1 MANKLHLA
9 IGLIIVVIAFIGLYV
24 YFSSAPAAAP
34 VQNETAVLNV
44 EVNKTNTTEITLN
57 GAYWGSSTKPA
68 DYNETC
74 SNETRN
80 RADGFTFTVEAE
92 TSIDAPNY
100 DACYIVN
107 NGHRQQTAVVEM
119 HDAYMNVQ
127 AKSET
132 DRRNMVGICCQLDDR
147 LDCSNFTAL
156 LQCPLE

>member
-9 IGLIIVVIAFIGLYV
+9 IGLVIVVIAFIGLYV
-24 YFSSAPAAAP
+24 YFSSAPAVAP
-34 VQNETAVLNV
+34 VQNETVLNV
-44 EVNKTNTTEITLN
+44 EVNKTNTTEITLS
-57 GAYWGSSTKPA
+57 GAYWGSTTKPA

-80 RADGFTFTVEAE
+80 LAAGFTFTVEAE

-100 DACYIVN
+100 DECYIVN
-107 NGHRQQTAVVEM
+107 NGHKQQTAVVEM
-119 HDAYMNVQ
+119 HDTYMNVQ